1 MKKTWCLK
9 LTGVVR
15 VRVCEK
21 GVAEGE
27 VVNQSQVLEPVLF
40 GELMDE
46 RIE

>member
-1 MKKTWCLK
+1 MLSAEVDWSCQC
-9 LTGVVR
+9 

-21 GVAEGE
+21 GVAECE